1 MSFKHLQIRYQ
12 TARSLP
18 APYAYFYTL
27 TARPTA
33 NGSLDV
39 TFSITFPDRED
50 IDDDELI
57 AEGYTRDD
65 DFQWSGRLPN
75 TWQRTLTDLV
85 NKTRL
90 NPLVEEELDED
101 EAFLEL
107 TIELP
112 NGQKQ
117 QGQPRSQDEWDY
129 LVQELMQAAYEA
141 GGREAP
147 FILTYLDLNSKPDS
161 LEVNLSASF
170 TERAVQIERIQG
182 RNERRKTL
190 PWSDLHRIMSAV
202 YEHDYDPDAAQL
214 KRPRRDGQWL
224 CLGTEEWYDISGFRD
239 LTTLLNGL

>member
-39 TFSITFPDRED
+39 NFSITFPDRDD

-75 TWQRTLTDLV
+75 AWQKALTELTD
-85 NKTRL
+85 KTRL
-90 NPLVEEELDED
+90 SSLVEEELDEE

-117 QGQPRSQDEWDY
+117 QGTPRSRDDWDY

-147 FILTYLDLNSKPDS
+147 FELTYLDFNVRPDS
-161 LEVNLSASF
+161 LTLNVSASF

-190 PWSDLHRIMSAV
+190 PWSELQRIMSFV
-202 YEHDYDPDAAQL
+202 YEHDYDPDSAQL
-214 KRPRRDGQWL
+214 KRPKQTGQWL
-224 CLGTEEWYDISGFRD
+224 NLGSEEWYDVSTFPA
-239 LTTLLNGL
+239 LTKKLQNL